1 MASVY
6 WLYDFQCLR
15 ARATEYTNA
24 CHGRMIEKKLLRAA
38 SRQQKGD
45 L

>member
-15 ARATEYTNA
+15 AADTEYISA
-24 CHGRMIEKKLLRAA
+24 SLGRMIEEKLLTA
-38 SRQQKGD
+38 SSCQQKCC